1 MNSPKMHIHDSNEIM
16 PDFLGKLTVGKYSPE
31 KVIPEMFGRGFT
43 DSVSQI
49 TSNTPLRGGSPTF
62 TGLRSRIP
70 SPDPDGLLLDQYLNI
85 HAYVRKDFT
94 DLGHDLE
101 GTRPNSK
108 GSPALAVYQ
117 ENLEPPPRSPKRVEV
132 PMLSLGES
140 SKAIGNLSAFSGTDS
155 NASPVKTG
163 AFSPS
168 KRTEIPT
175 GEPLDDFSSTKSNP
189 SIAFDD
195 SAPPTA
201 AQGAKRPAGS
211 VNLEIVTDL
220 PDVEEASVE
229 NTRNNTAEFGMG
241 SARSIESAVK
251 SEGTP
256 PAPPISESGRSF
268 ADLSPALDL
277 FEHKSVEG
285 AVPPYVLRSISSAE
299 PKSPSA
305 ISAVVVK
312 EKGFTLPSP
321 GNEIEATDAFDM
333 EFGETG
339 RSLGQESTMSGKSR
353 FRTVSSGSQVL
364 FYFFGDTINAGLSDS
379 VVKSSARGGGMT
391 RAMILREQMNKSN
404 AARME
409 YLAKKQAEVTR
420 YTSKTLAGGSN
431 GLGGQG

>member
-43 DSVSQI
+43 DSVSQM
-49 TSNTPLRGGSPTF
+49 TANTPLRGGSPALV
-62 TGLRSRIP
+62 GMRSRIP

-94 DLGHDLE
+94 DPGHDLE

-108 GSPALAVYQ
+108 GSPVLAVYH

-140 SKAIGNLSAFSGTDS
+140 SKVIGNLSAFSGTDS
-155 NASPVKTG
+155 NASPAKQG
-163 AFSPS
+163 SFSPS
-168 KRTEIPT
+168 KKTEIPT
-175 GEPLDDFSSTKSNP
+175 GEPFGDYSSSKSNP

-201 AQGAKRPAGS
+201 AQGVKRPAGP

-220 PDVEEASVE
+220 PGLEEASVE
-229 NTRNNTAEFGMG
+229 ITRNNSADVFLLG

-251 SEGTP
+251 GEASP
-256 PAPPISESGRSF
+256 PAPPISGRSF

-299 PKSPSA
+299 PPKSPSA

-321 GNEIEATDAFDM
+321 GNEAEATDAFDLN
-333 EFGETG
+333 FGETG
-339 RSLGQESTMSGKSR
+339 RSLGQESTMSGN
-353 FRTVSSGSQVL
+353 L
-364 FYFFGDTINAGLSDS
+364 H
-379 VVKSSARGGGMT
+379 
-391 RAMILREQMNKSN
+391 
-404 AARME
+404 AA
-409 YLAKKQAEVTR
+409 
-420 YTSKTLAGGSN
+420 
-431 GLGGQG
+431 